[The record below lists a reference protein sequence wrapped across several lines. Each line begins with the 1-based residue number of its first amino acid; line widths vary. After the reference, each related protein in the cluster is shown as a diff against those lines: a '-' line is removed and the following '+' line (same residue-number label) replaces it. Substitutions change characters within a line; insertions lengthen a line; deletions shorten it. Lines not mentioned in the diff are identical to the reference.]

1 MTNTKEIIEQLKEI
15 KTQRAL
21 SLDTIY
27 KMMDEDGHNISK
39 TTLSRLFG
47 KGSEE
52 VGFSYDGTIRP
63 LANVLLGVDHVEE
76 DDIADVK
83 AMKLLLQDKRKR
95 IDELEKQLK
104 AEKDKYK
111 DKLEEKTK
119 KYESDIDYLKEQIAK
134 KDKRMDVLLDMVV
147 KRDSQYEDL
156 KKLVEQNQKS
166 IAEMIAKKQ

>member
-15 KTQRAL
+15 KSQRGL

-27 KMMDEDGHNISK
+27 KMIEDSGYSISK

-63 LANVLLGVDHVEE
+63 LANILLGVDHVEE

-95 IDELEKQLK
+95 IDELEKQLETEK
-104 AEKDKYK
+104 NKYHEKLEKERDAHAKEIKDWKHQIELKDGRIDKLLDSNLEKDK
-111 DKLEEKTK
+111 LIN
-119 KYESDIDYLKEQIAK
+119 SLMAK
-134 KDKRMDVLLDMVV
+134 CDNCEFHHK
-147 KRDSQYEDL
+147 
-156 KKLVEQNQKS
+156 
-166 IAEMIAKKQ
+166 

>member
-1 MTNTKEIIEQLKEI
+1 MTNTKEIIELLKEI
-15 KTQRAL
+15 KSQRGL

-27 KMMDEDGHNISK
+27 KMIEDSGYSISK

-63 LANVLLGVDHVEE
+63 LANILLGVDHVEE

-95 IDELEKQLK
+95 IDELEKQLEAEK
-104 AEKDKYK
+104 NKYHEKLEKERDAHTKEIKDWKHQIELKDGRIDKLLDSSIEKDKLINSLMAK
-111 DKLEEKTK
+111 CDKCEFHHK
-119 KYESDIDYLKEQIAK
+119 
-134 KDKRMDVLLDMVV
+134 
-147 KRDSQYEDL
+147 
-156 KKLVEQNQKS
+156 
-166 IAEMIAKKQ
+166 

>member
-15 KTQRAL
+15 KSQRGL

-27 KMMDEDGHNISK
+27 KMTEDYGYTISK

-52 VGFSYDGTIRP
+52 LGFNYDLTIKP

-95 IDELEKQLK
+95 IDDLEKQL
-104 AEKDKYK
+104 AIEKEKYH
-111 DKLEEKTK
+111 DKLEKERDAHAKEISDWKHQIELKDGRIDKLMDSCDRKDMILNKLLTK
-119 KYESDIDYLKEQIAK
+119 CDNCEFHHK
-134 KDKRMDVLLDMVV
+134 
-147 KRDSQYEDL
+147 
-156 KKLVEQNQKS
+156 
-166 IAEMIAKKQ
+166 

>member
-15 KTQRAL
+15 KSQRGL

-27 KMMDEDGHNISK
+27 KMMEDSGYSISK

-52 VGFSYDGTIRP
+52 LGFNYDLTIKP

-83 AMKLLLQDKRKR
+83 AMKLLLQDKRRR
-95 IDELEKQLK
+95 IDDLEKQLAIEK
-104 AEKDKYK
+104 EKYHDKLQKERDAHAKEINDWKHQIELKDGRIDKLLDSNLEKDK
-111 DKLEEKTK
+111 LIN
-119 KYESDIDYLKEQIAK
+119 SLMAK
-134 KDKRMDVLLDMVV
+134 CDNCEFHHK
-147 KRDSQYEDL
+147 
-156 KKLVEQNQKS
+156 
-166 IAEMIAKKQ
+166 